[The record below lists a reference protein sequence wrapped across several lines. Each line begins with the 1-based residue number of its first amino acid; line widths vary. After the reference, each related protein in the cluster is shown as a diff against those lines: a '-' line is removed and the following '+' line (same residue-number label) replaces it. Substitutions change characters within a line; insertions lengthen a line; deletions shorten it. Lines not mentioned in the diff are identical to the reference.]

1 MSQNNTSQN
10 NNNNIDSE
18 IQKSVNENIVFAP
31 NNNNIQRNNSE
42 SFKYNPILP
51 KLVMIPV
58 TKPTNLNIYNYN
70 NDQSEKTE
78 VKEEQMNHNSS
89 SDLHS
94 SMKNYSKNIPQQQ
107 QQHHH
112 QQQSL
117 SSSSVSSASEREAQK
132 LACNNCRARRTKC
145 DRKEPCGRCE
155 SRNLVCETSSLDLRK
170 KRVRAVDVDKLER
183 RIKELE
189 NLLALKMGQSIVA
202 DGNENN
208 PNINNM
214 NHETFVSKLEN
225 NVTSFYN
232 PSKDE
237 NIIKS
242 IKNFF
247 KFLYPGLT
255 MFIHRESF
263 LHSFFNEYSSNYKES
278 KYCSIELV
286 YAVAAL
292 GSQLSD
298 DLKQFSE
305 KYFTMAKEG
314 VLQNRVFPKNTSNCV
329 SLITSVQTLLA
340 LSLYELGNG
349 NFGQSFYL
357 SGIAFRIGFDMSF
370 QLEPTAWFNLKFYS
384 GDQPSM
390 GFEGNSTITKED
402 IEIRSRIYWGCYLT
416 DHFIC
421 LVLGRNPTL
430 FCYNSTIKDSIEMS
444 ETEQTED
451 FKFQSKHTLLVSI
464 PLKQLIILSRIVEI
478 FTKGFFIE
486 PNISR
491 DKKLHYLAK
500 FNEKLE
506 IWKSSLPG
514 FLKWDQFS
522 LNDPSYSSDPTIT
535 YFWYHYYIIV
545 LTFNKP
551 YVEENSTVIR
561 NTLNSLQIMLTNFV
575 NHYDKFNLYQ
585 LFAVSIASNILAKF
599 KNIAKTSDLIQYVDD
614 KIYFFNTILK
624 KMSKSYGFA
633 TKLVE
638 TNVYDDMF
646 NASDTS
652 SSNTDV
658 SIVYSKYSQHIS
670 QQNDSNSFIEPNQNI
685 RSNNFIF
692 DTRSPDATTS
702 RVQNIRSPI
711 EHVLEQQ
718 PRRKR
723 RKQSQN
729 NNNVNNHFES
739 NNAIL
744 SMLLNNQYN
753 TDVDDLT
760 SLLLKNT
767 DKPLAGNEINQADSL
782 KFINVNQQ
790 IEHNDDSSKH
800 KYNSPHSIF
809 GNSSNKKRMSQN
821 EHQTKSLFS
830 KAPQELINN
839 IKHTNDFSFNV
850 EVDEIIK
857 KMFTDDDPEFEKFM
871 NPAHSL

>member
-1 MSQNNTSQN
+1 M
-10 NNNNIDSE
+10 IDKVSTRANDE
-18 IQKSVNENIVFAP
+18 VVQDGLSDNIVYTST
-31 NNNNIQRNNSE
+31 NDSDEQNTKNLQ
-42 SFKYNPILP
+42 YTPILP
-51 KLVMIPV
+51 KMVMIPV
-58 TKPTNLNIYNYN
+58 TKPSSFQEFNYN
-70 NDQSEKTE
+70 NIPGSKMGL
-78 VKEEQMNHNSS
+78 KEELMNNNKTQDIHRMLKQESGKSGQNLLPTAISRTL
-89 SDLHS
+89 D
-94 SMKNYSKNIPQQQ
+94 K
-107 QQHHH
+107 
-112 QQQSL
+112 
-117 SSSSVSSASEREAQK
+117 EAHK
-132 LACNNCRARRTKC
+132 LACNNCRSRRTKC

-155 SRNLVCETSSLDLRK
+155 SKNLVCETSSFDLRK
-170 KRVRAVDVDKLER
+170 KRVRAIEIDNLEN

-189 NLLALKMGQSIVA
+189 NLLALKMGKSIIA
-202 DGNENN
+202 DGNEISNLQEDHHSN
-208 PNINNM
+208 SSHLM
-214 NHETFVSKLEN
+214 N

-237 NIIKS
+237 NIINS

-292 GSQLSD
+292 GSQFND
-298 DLKQFSE
+298 DLKQNSE

-349 NFGQSFYL
+349 NFGQCFYL

-370 QLEPTAWFNLKFYS
+370 QLEPAAWFNPKFYS
-384 GDQPSM
+384 NDQPTS
-390 GFEGNSTITKED
+390 GFKNYESITQED

-491 DKKLHYLAK
+491 DKKLYYLAK

-506 IWKSSLPG
+506 TWKSSLPG

-535 YFWYHYYIIV
+535 YFWYHYYIVV

-551 YVEENSTVIR
+551 YVEENPSVIR
-561 NTLNSLQIMLTNFV
+561 TTLDSLQIMLTNFV
-575 NHYDKFNLYQ
+575 NLYDKFNLYQ
-585 LFAVSIASNILAKF
+585 LFAVSIASNILAKL
-599 KNIAKTSDLIQYVDD
+599 KNVEMTPELSQYFDE

-633 TKLVE
+633 TTLVE
-638 TNVYDDMF
+638 MHAYDDLVS
-646 NASDTS
+646 SDANS
-652 SSNTDV
+652 SDV
-658 SIVYSKYSQHIS
+658 NIVYSKYSQHSPHSLNTNTSIYAEKS
-670 QQNDSNSFIEPNQNI
+670 LENTDFEFKAKSAATSSHNIHFSMEHDLDS
-685 RSNNFIF
+685 
-692 DTRSPDATTS
+692 
-702 RVQNIRSPI
+702 
-711 EHVLEQQ
+711 H
-718 PRRKR
+718 PRTK
-723 RKQSQN
+723 KQKHSKHGN
-729 NNNVNNHFES
+729 AANNHMES
-739 NNAIL
+739 SNPIL

-753 TDVDDLT
+753 TDVDELT
-760 SLLLKNT
+760 SLLLKNNE
-767 DKPLAGNEINQADSL
+767 KPVTELNQVEPL

-790 IEHNDDSSKH
+790 IEHNDDSNNNKF
-800 KYNSPHSIF
+800 NLSPMF
-809 GNSSNKKRMSQN
+809 MNSSVRKKFPHHDTQVRP
-821 EHQTKSLFS
+821 LFA
-830 KAPQELINN
+830 KPPQELINN
-839 IKHTNDFSFNV
+839 IKHKNDFSFNV

-857 KMFTDDDPEFEKFM
+857 KMFMDDDPEFEKFM
-871 NPAHSL
+871 KPAHSL